1 MTNFELKKVN
11 SKLEWQAYHSIR
23 RKELF
28 DNSKHYD
35 ENHPDEFKAENEPML
50 LFVKG
55 EAVAT
60 VRLDKVGNGAVI
72 IRLVAVRN
80 DLQGKG
86 VGKELM
92 RLIIEY
98 VKNAGLHK
106 ILVNARVTA
115 VGYYEKFNFVED
127 HWNPDALHGIAKNSI
142 QMSLTLM

>member
-11 SKLEWQAYHSIR
+11 SKFKWQAYHRIR

-35 ENHPDEFKAENEPML
+35 ENHPDEFKAENEPILM
-50 LFVKG
+50 FMQG
-55 EAVAT
+55 EPVAT
-60 VRLDKVGNGAVI
+60 VRLDKVGSGAVI

-80 DLQGKG
+80 DLQSKG
-86 VGKELM
+86 VGIEFM

-106 ILVNARVTA
+106 VLVNVRITA

-127 HWNPDALHGIAKNSI
+127 PWNADELHGIAKNSV
-142 QMSLTLM
+142 QMSLTF